1 MTAFGTA
8 MNESGAAAFLA
19 DNIVK
24 WLSPGGDLLILA
36 GFLVLTVLL
45 TQPMSN
51 AAAALVVLPIA
62 MEAAE
67 LLGADQRSFAVAIM
81 LAASVSFIAPFEP
94 ACILVYGPGKYR
106 FFDFVKVGASLTAVL
121 LVIVL
126 LLVPALWPL
135 R

>member
-1 MTAFGTA
+1 VILIAGMTSFGVA
-8 MNESGAAAFLA
+8 MQKTGAAEFLA
-19 DNIVK
+19 KWIVAG
-24 WLSPGGDLLILA
+24 LEPYGIAFILA
-36 GFLVLTVLL
+36 GFFAFTILL

-62 MEAAE
+62 LNVAQT
-67 LLGADQRSFAVAIM
+67 LGVNERTFAVAIM

-106 FFDFVKVGASLTAVL
+106 FLTL
-121 LVIVL
+121 Q
-126 LLVPALWPL
+126 